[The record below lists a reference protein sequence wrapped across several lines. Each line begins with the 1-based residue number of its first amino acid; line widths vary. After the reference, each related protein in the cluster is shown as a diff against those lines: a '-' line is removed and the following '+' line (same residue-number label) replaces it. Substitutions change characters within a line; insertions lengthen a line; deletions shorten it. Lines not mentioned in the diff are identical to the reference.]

1 MRRGMFHYKKIILK
15 EAVMKVVKKAWSLL
29 AVTALL
35 CAGGIAHAETELRA
49 VSAFAAG
56 TAFSKPFERF
66 VQKVNEDGKGLI
78 RIRILG
84 GPETMPPFE
93 LGNAVASGVVD
104 IANIPGAF
112 YLNRMPSADALR
124 LSEIP
129 IHEQRQNGAWE
140 YINSL
145 HNKKMNAWYL
155 ARTADEQPYHLY
167 LTRKIDKPDLD
178 RLVIRVSPTYMS
190 FFRALNA
197 SVVQTPPGEVYTAL
211 ERGVV
216 QGYGW
221 PLHGVIDLGWHEV
234 TKYRVDPGFYRVD
247 VNALVN
253 LDRWNGLS
261 QEQRDLLSKTALW
274 LEQNQHEEMPEL
286 NRKELELQK
295 QAGIETLTFSA
306 EDEKRWSDT
315 ALRTGWEQLA
325 AQAPAEEVE
334 RLRALLTKQ
343 E

>member
-1 MRRGMFHYKKIILK
+1 
-15 EAVMKVVKKAWSLL
+15 MKAINLSLSLL
-29 AVTALL
+29 TATTLL
-35 CAGGIAHAETELRA
+35 LGGTSIAKAETELRA

-56 TAFSKPFERF
+56 TAFSKPFEEF
-66 VQKVNEDGKGLI
+66 VKKVNEDGKGLLK
-78 RIRILG
+78 IRILG

-93 LGNAVASGVVD
+93 LGNAVANGVVD
-104 IANIPGAF
+104 IANTPGAF

-140 YINSL
+140 YINEL

-155 ARTADEQPYHLY
+155 LRTADEQPYHLY
-167 LTRKIDKPDLD
+167 LTEKLDKPDLNN
-178 RLVIRVSPTYMS
+178 LVIRVSPTYMS
-190 FFRALNA
+190 FFRALGA

-221 PLHGVIDLGWHEV
+221 PLHGIIDLGWHEV

-253 LDRWNGLS
+253 LNRWNTLT
-261 QEQRDLLSKTALW
+261 QEQRDLLTKSALW
-274 LEQNQHEEMPEL
+274 LEQTQHERMSEL
-286 NRKELELQK
+286 NQKELELQK
-295 QAGIETLTFSA
+295 EAGIETLTFSP
-306 EDEKRWSDT
+306 EDEQSWRET
-315 ALRTGWEQLA
+315 ALRTGWEQIS
-325 AQAPAEEVE
+325 AQAPADEVK
-334 RLRALLTKQ
+334 RLRELLTKN
-343 E
+343 